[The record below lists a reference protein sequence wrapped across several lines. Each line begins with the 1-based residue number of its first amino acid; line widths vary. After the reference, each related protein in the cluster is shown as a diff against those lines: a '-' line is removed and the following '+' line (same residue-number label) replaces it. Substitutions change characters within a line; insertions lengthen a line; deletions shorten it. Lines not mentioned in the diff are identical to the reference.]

1 MRTNRAGS
9 MAVAAALV
17 GAAAWLGAGGGPGRA
32 DGAGGA
38 TAPAFEDAFWKHWG
52 DGQAEISTYDLTFP
66 RYGQPRRGTAVAV
79 FVTETFSEEA
89 RVKADPGVHARADE
103 FPVMKL
109 NLMQDFP
116 TGIYD
121 YSLMSSVFVGL
132 EAKAGRAAGTPAK
145 VAFSAQ
151 EWCGTVYHQLLP
163 DARRVRSSAHSYFDG
178 EADRAET
185 LPLPEGSVFEDA
197 LYLWARGLAGP
208 RLAPGES
215 VSVPMIRSL
224 ELVRLRHMPLARD
237 PVTLARAAGAT
248 RVEAPAGAF
257 DVETFT
263 ATAGGDAP
271 RTWTFLVEAASP
283 HRLVRWECTDG
294 RVAELVAGERLPYWE
309 MNDPASIDA
318 LARIGLVA
326 RPLRTP

>member
-1 MRTNRAGS
+1 MRTERAGS
-9 MAVAAALV
+9 IAVAAALL
-17 GAAAWLGAGGGPGRA
+17 GAAAWLGAGGGPAPA
-32 DGAGGA
+32 DGAA
-38 TAPAFEDAFWKHWG
+38 APAFDDAFWKHWG
-52 DGQAEISTYDLTFP
+52 DGRAEVSTYDLTFP
-66 RYGQPRRGTAVAV
+66 RYGQPRRGVAVAV

-89 RVKADPGVHARADE
+89 RVKADPGVHARTDE

-163 DARRVRSSAHSYFDG
+163 DARSVRSTAHSYFDG
-178 EADRAET
+178 EADRTET
-185 LPLPEGSVFEDA
+185 LPLPDGAIFEDV

-215 VSVPMIRSL
+215 VSVPMIRSV
-224 ELVRLRHMPLARD
+224 ELVRLRHVPLARD
-237 PVTLARAAGAT
+237 PVTLARAAGAS
-248 RVEAPAGAF
+248 RVEVPAGAF
-257 DVETFT
+257 DVETLT
-263 ATAGGDAP
+263 AAAAGDAP
-271 RTWTFLVEAASP
+271 RTWTFLVEEAPP

-294 RVAELVAGERLPYWE
+294 RVAELVAGERLPYWR

-318 LARIGLVA
+318 LSRIGLSA
-326 RPLRTP
+326 RPPRTP